1 MFLNNSLYEE
11 RLLPHLIVDALGKY
25 DEHPCLYLGG
35 ETATYKEVRRKV
47 SQYSQALKE
56 KNIKVGTR
64 VALLS
69 ENCPEIVFLQLA
81 ANVVGCCVTPLH
93 PKGSSEDHA
102 YVLND
107 AEIEVL
113 VYQPSQYEQRAREL
127 AKVAPGVNRFL
138 AFGPSEVG
146 EDCTALASTFDPAP
160 LTVPDIQGKD
170 VNNIVYTGG
179 TTGKPK
185 GVVHTY
191 ASLTYMTMMQMAE
204 WEIPSRV
211 RFMVVTPLSHA
222 GYTCLVPTLL
232 RGGCLYVPPS
242 FSPDTF
248 FDMVEQH
255 RINAT
260 MLVPVMLYSLLD
272 SERAASAD
280 MSSMVSIFYGAS
292 AISPVRL
299 QEALLKWG
307 KIFAQFYGQTEAPTC
322 FANLRREDHDLNVPG
337 RLESCGRP
345 SPWVHVA
352 LLDDNGSEVQR
363 GTAGEI
369 CVRGPLL
376 MQGYLNKPEQ
386 TREVFEG
393 VWLHTGD
400 IGRFDE
406 DGFLYIVGRK
416 KDVIITGGFNV
427 FPREVED
434 VLSAHADVEQSVVF
448 GLPDER
454 WGEAVTAVLKLRPGV
469 RQSDELLSSL
479 IDSVKAAKGS
489 VQAPKAIHFSDSIP
503 LTPVGKPDKN
513 QLISR
518 YQT

>member
-1 MFLNNSLYEE
+1 MNRSLYEE
-11 RLLPHLIVDALGKY
+11 RLIPHMIVDALGKY

-35 ETATYKEVRRKV
+35 KMATYKEVRSEV
-47 SQYSQALKE
+47 SQYAQALKE
-56 KNIKVGTR
+56 KNLEIGAR
-64 VALLS
+64 VAVLS
-69 ENCPEIVFLQLA
+69 ENCPEVVFFLLA
-81 ANVVGCCVTPLH
+81 ANVAGYCITPLH
-93 PKGSSEDHA
+93 PKGSFEDHA
-102 YVLND
+102 YILKD

-113 VYQPSQYEQRAREL
+113 VFQPSKYEQRASEL
-127 AKVAPGVNRFL
+127 AKLAPSVKHFL
-138 AFGPSEVG
+138 SFGHSEVG
-146 EDCTALASTFDPAP
+146 EDYSALSSGFEPSP
-160 LTVPDIQGKD
+160 LMAPDIRSED
-170 VNNIVYTGG
+170 INNIIYTGG

-191 ASLTYMTMMQMAE
+191 ASLAYMTMMQMAE
-204 WEIPSRV
+204 WEIPSQV

-232 RGGCLYVPPS
+232 RGGCLYVPPL
-242 FSPDTF
+242 FSPDAF

-260 MLVPVMLYSLLD
+260 MLVPVMLYTLLD

-299 QEALLKWG
+299 REALEKWG

-322 FANLRREDHDLNVPG
+322 FANLRREDHDLDIPG
-337 RLESCGRP
+337 RLECCGRP

-352 LLDDNGSEVQR
+352 LMDENCTEVEK
-363 GTAGEI
+363 GVAAEI

-376 MQGYLNKPEQ
+376 MQRYLNKPDQ
-386 TREVFEG
+386 TREAFDG
-393 VWLHTGD
+393 GWLHTGD
-400 IGRFDE
+400 VGRFDE
-406 DGFLYIVGRK
+406 DGFLHIVGRK

-434 VLSAHADVEQSVVF
+434 VLSAHSAVEQAVVF

-454 WGEAVTAVLKLRPGV
+454 WGEAVNAVIKLRPGV
-469 RQSDELLSSL
+469 MQSDELVITL
-479 IDSVKAAKGS
+479 IDSVKVAKGS
-489 VQAPKAIHFSDSIP
+489 VQAPKAIHFSGSIP
-503 LTPVGKPDKN
+503 LTPVGKPEKKK
-513 QLISR
+513 LVSM
-518 YQT
+518 YQRSS

>member
-1 MFLNNSLYEE
+1 
-11 RLLPHLIVDALGKY
+11 
-25 DEHPCLYLGG
+25 
-35 ETATYKEVRRKV
+35 
-47 SQYSQALKE
+47 
-56 KNIKVGTR
+56 
-64 VALLS
+64 
-69 ENCPEIVFLQLA
+69 
-81 ANVVGCCVTPLH
+81 
-93 PKGSSEDHA
+93 
-102 YVLND
+102 
-107 AEIEVL
+107 
-113 VYQPSQYEQRAREL
+113 
-127 AKVAPGVNRFL
+127 
-138 AFGPSEVG
+138 
-146 EDCTALASTFDPAP
+146 
-160 LTVPDIQGKD
+160 
-170 VNNIVYTGG
+170 
-179 TTGKPK
+179 
-185 GVVHTY
+185 
-191 ASLTYMTMMQMAE
+191 
-204 WEIPSRV
+204 
-211 RFMVVTPLSHA
+211 MVVTPLSHA

-322 FANLRREDHDLNVPG
+322 FANLRCEDHDLDVPG
-337 RLESCGRP
+337 RLECCGRP

-352 LLDDNGSEVQR
+352 LLVDNGSEVER
-363 GTAGEI
+363 GSAGEI

-386 TREVFEG
+386 TREAFEG

-434 VLSAHADVEQSVVF
+434 VLSAHADVQQSVVF

-454 WGEAVTAVLKLRPGV
+454 WGEAVNAVIKLRPGV

-503 LTPVGKPDKN
+503 LTPVGKPDKK